1 MKYQQKTQEF
11 IIKIADT
18 FSVDLNQIDAWLSD
32 ILKIKIEPFKPLQE
46 NNKTLSEEEIAHF
59 AWRVLL
65 LSKTLLQAIRIP
77 IFDTGHVKKINNE
90 DAHGC
95 AITLDIVFIE
105 HIQKKV
111 YLSVVN
117 VAINILVNFMKK
129 PQTTENI
136 YELFNIIQTQIMTP
150 HMNSSGSGKSTLPM
164 LQAAH
169 ELGIPFVHLSN
180 GIYQL
185 GWGSKSRRINRSII
199 DTDSA
204 IGSQISQNKI
214 VTAMLLRNAGLPAP
228 EHALVVSQ
236 EEAMSVAQKLGW
248 RVVVKP
254 ADQDRGEG
262 VTIDV
267 TSDELL
273 IKAFNFAFDISLSKQ
288 VIIER
293 QVEGVCCRVFIANN
307 KMLYAVKRLPKSVKG
322 DGLQSVKELIEEAN
336 TLENAT
342 LPWQRGEP
350 FPNDALAIEAMRDAG
365 FTMGSIPNQGE
376 LVPLRKVEST
386 QWGGVDED
394 ITTTIHPD
402 NLDIAL
408 RAAKL
413 FGLQVCGIDI
423 ITSDISMPWHKNGA
437 IINEVNFS
445 PLLGGGDISKRM
457 IPAYLK
463 EFVVGDGRIPIT
475 VIVGDKKAMRIAQE
489 LQKEQLLYSEQCFIS
504 SHDKTISSKGEEIY
518 YISESLHQRCKA
530 LLFDI
535 RVDTLILVVQTDE
548 FLNSG
553 LPIDRIDK
561 IIIASQ
567 ELFSWKNKDEKLS
580 NASFDNIIE
589 LLKTANI

>member
-1 MKYQQKTQEF
+1 MKYKQITQEF
-11 IIKIADT
+11 TIKIANT
-18 FSVDLNQIDAWLSD
+18 FSVNLNQIDAWLSD
-32 ILKIKIEPFKPLQE
+32 VLKITIEPFKPFQE
-46 NNKTLSEEEIAHF
+46 NNKTLAEEEIAHL

-77 IFDTGHVKKINNE
+77 VFYTGQVKKINYE
-90 DAHGC
+90 DAHEC
-95 AITLDIVFIE
+95 VITLDIVLIE
-105 HIQKKV
+105 HIPKKV
-111 YLSVVN
+111 YVSVVS

-129 PQTTENI
+129 PQTKENI
-136 YELFNIIQTQIMTP
+136 NELFNIIQTQLMTP
-150 HMNSSGSGKSTLPM
+150 LMNSSGSGKSTLPM
-164 LQAAH
+164 LQVAH
-169 ELGIPFVHLSN
+169 ELGIPFTHLSH
-180 GIYQL
+180 GMYQL

-214 VTAMLLRNAGLPAP
+214 VTAMLLRSAGLPVP
-228 EHALVVSQ
+228 EHALVVSK
-236 EEAMSVAQKLGW
+236 EEALSVAQKLGW

-267 TSDELL
+267 SSNELL
-273 IKAFNFAFDISLSKQ
+273 LKAFNIALDISLSKQ

-293 QVEGVCCRVFIANN
+293 QVEGICCRVFIANN
-307 KMLYAVKRLPKSVKG
+307 RMLYAVKRLPKSVKG

-336 TLENAT
+336 TLENIT

-365 FTMGSIPNQGE
+365 FKMESIPNQGQ
-376 LVPLRKVEST
+376 LIPLRKIEST

-413 FGLQVCGIDI
+413 FSLQVCGIDI

-475 VIVGDKKAMRIAQE
+475 VIVGDEKAMRVAQE
-489 LQKEQLLYSEQCFIS
+489 MQKEQLLNGVQCFIS
-504 SHDKTISSKGEEIY
+504 SHNKTISSKGEEIY
-518 YISESLHQRCKA
+518 YLSESLY
-530 LLFDI
+530 
-535 RVDTLILVVQTDE
+535 
-548 FLNSG
+548 
-553 LPIDRIDK
+553 
-561 IIIASQ
+561 
-567 ELFSWKNKDEKLS
+567 
-580 NASFDNIIE
+580 
-589 LLKTANI
+589 